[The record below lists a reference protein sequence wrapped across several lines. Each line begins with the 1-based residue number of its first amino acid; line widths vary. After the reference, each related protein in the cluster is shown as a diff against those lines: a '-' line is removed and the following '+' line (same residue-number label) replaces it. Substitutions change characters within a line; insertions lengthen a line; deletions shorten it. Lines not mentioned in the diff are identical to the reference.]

1 MSRLALTF
9 LLVLACCLAPAAAQ
23 AADTVDLIVRRDA
36 GSSAAQ
42 RAEIRADAGVELERR
57 LRLTD
62 TELVSVPADQAAD
75 ALRALEADP
84 DVRWVVRDRPVEST
98 AVTDQDWY
106 WDDLWGLRNTGQTL
120 VVGGTSYPGVADA
133 DMDVTEAW
141 ARSTG
146 AGVTVAVVDSGVQL
160 DHPDLAGQV
169 AANPGETGAG
179 RETNAVDDDGN
190 GLVDDWRGWDF
201 VQADNNP
208 ADVQGHGTHV
218 AGTVAA
224 VNGNWQGISG
234 AAPDARVLSLR
245 TLDDN
250 GSGYMSDTAEA
261 FDLAGDMGVRV
272 VNASLGGAGTSPAI
286 TQAVNAHPNTLY
298 VVAAGNDTLDL
309 ESGTDYFPCEAPAA
323 NVLCVGATD
332 NRDAIAGFSNYGTT
346 AVDVFAPGV
355 NVLSTYKNSGYAYM
369 GGTSMASPHVA
380 AAAALLV
387 ADDPT
392 LTAAQ
397 VKSALMGTVDAA
409 AGLPSVAGGR
419 VNADRALPG
428 GPAAPADDD
437 PPIIQPPQ
445 PPPPVETPKPAP
457 VLSSVAVKLSA
468 CARARGACLR
478 RPHVS
483 VGARAGASVRLVV
496 DRLVRKRWRTV
507 TSARATVPA
516 RGTTVV
522 RLPRSLPAG
531 SYRLTA
537 TATAAG
543 APRAVK
549 RVSFRVRG

>member
-1 MSRLALTF
+1 
-9 LLVLACCLAPAAAQ
+9 
-23 AADTVDLIVRRDA
+23 
-36 GSSAAQ
+36 
-42 RAEIRADAGVELERR
+42 
-57 LRLTD
+57 
-62 TELVSVPADQAAD
+62 
-75 ALRALEADP
+75 
-84 DVRWVVRDRPVEST
+84 VRWAMRDRPVQAT
-98 AVTDQDWY
+98 AVTGQDAY
-106 WDDLWGLRNTGQTL
+106 WGHLWGLHNTGQSIL
-120 VVGGTSYPGVADA
+120 GQGGVADA

-179 RETNAVDDDGN
+179 REANGVDDDGN

-201 VQADNNP
+201 VQADNDP

-224 VNGNWQGISG
+224 VNGNGQGISG

-250 GSGYMSDTAEA
+250 GSGYMSDTADA

-286 TQAVNAHPNTLY
+286 TQAVGAHPNTLY
-298 VVAAGNDTLDL
+298 VVAAGNDTLNL
-309 ESGTDYFPCEAPAA
+309 ESGTDYFPCEAPAG
-323 NVLCVGATD
+323 NVLCVGASD
-332 NRDAIAGFSNYGTT
+332 NRDAIADFSNYGTT

-397 VKSALMGTVDAA
+397 VKSALMGTVDEIG
-409 AGLPSVAGGR
+409 GLPSVAGGR

-437 PPIIQPPQ
+437 PPAPGDDVPPIVEPLQ

-468 CARARGACLR
+468 CARARGDCLR
-478 RPHVS
+478 RPQVS

-496 DRLVRKRWRTV
+496 DHLVSKRWRTV

-516 RGTTVV
+516 RGATVV
-522 RLPRSLPAG
+522 RLPRWLPAG
-531 SYRLTA
+531 SYRLTV

-543 APRAVK
+543 APRAT
-549 RVSFRVRG
+549 RRTTFRVRG

>member
-1 MSRLALTF
+1 M
-9 LLVLACCLAPAAAQ
+9 
-23 AADTVDLIVRRDA
+23 
-36 GSSAAQ
+36 
-42 RAEIRADAGVELERR
+42 
-57 LRLTD
+57 
-62 TELVSVPADQAAD
+62 SVPPDDAAD
-75 ALRALEADP
+75 ALRELKADP
-84 DVRWVVRDRPVEST
+84 DVRWAVRDRRVQST
-98 AVTDQDWY
+98 AVTGQDSY
-106 WDDLWGLRNTGQTL
+106 WDELWGLRNTGQTL

-169 AANPGETGAG
+169 AANPGETDTDGLGADK
-179 RETNAVDDDGN
+179 RTNGVDDDGN

-201 VQADNNP
+201 VEADNNP

-224 VNGNWQGISG
+224 VNGNWQGVSG
-234 AAPDARVLSLR
+234 AAPDAKVLSLR

-286 TQAVNAHPNTLY
+286 TQAIGEHPDTLY
-298 VVAAGNDTLDL
+298 VVSAGNDTLDL

-323 NVLCVGATD
+323 NVLCVGASD
-332 NRDAIAGFSNYGTT
+332 NRDAIADFSNYGTT

-355 NVLSTYKNSGYAYM
+355 SVLSTYKNSGYAYM

-409 AGLPSVAGGR
+409 GGLPSVAGGR
-419 VNADRALPG
+419 VNADRALSG
-428 GPAAPADDD
+428 D
-437 PPIIQPPQ
+437 PPAPGDDAGEDVPPNVDPPQ
-445 PPPPVETPKPAP
+445 PPPPVQAPKPAP
-457 VLSSVAVKLSA
+457 AMSSVKVKVSA
-468 CARARGACLR
+468 CVRARGACLR
-478 RPHVS
+478 RPRVT
-483 VGARAGASVRLVV
+483 VGARAGASVRVVV
-496 DRLVRKRWRTV
+496 DRLAHGRWRALTSGRVTAPAGGPTV
-507 TSARATVPA
+507 FTLRP
-516 RGTTVV
+516 
-522 RLPRSLPAG
+522 LPAG
-531 SYRLTA
+531 SYRLTV
-537 TATAAG
+537 TAAASG
-543 APRAVK
+543 APSATKRAT
-549 RVSFRVRG
+549 FRVRVRG